1 MVFLNPD
8 HPPGDRREG
17 VRTNEEEVSMTIM
30 NAGGISHRLVLPA
43 AGFRR
48 RASRLR
54 AGVGL
59 AAAAV
64 ALSLTP
70 AGVQAQ
76 GKWPER
82 PIRLMTPF
90 APGGGSDILAR
101 ALGPLVS
108 EAIGQSIVVDNR
120 PGGGGTLG
128 AGMAV
133 NAVPDGYTFI
143 LVSGSYGA
151 NAALHNLPYDSVT
164 GITPIILVGETGLI
178 ATMHPKRPIK
188 SVKDLIAY
196 AKANPGKLN
205 FGSAGVGGLGH
216 LSQEL
221 FQLMTKVNITHVP
234 YKGSGPVMNALLAGE
249 VDSSFSSLVPSI
261 PHIKA
266 GRLYP
271 IGITTPKR
279 NPAVP
284 DVPSIGETVPGYSV
298 THWYGIWGP
307 KGIPQPIVKR
317 MNEEFG
323 KVIRSDAISKWL
335 ATEGMLA
342 AGGPPEQFRNRIQ
355 SDVVQWKRL
364 VKEANIVIK
373 R

>member
-1 MVFLNPD
+1 
-8 HPPGDRREG
+8 
-17 VRTNEEEVSMTIM
+17 MTTM
-30 NAGGISHRLVLPA
+30 KA
-43 AGFRR
+43 AGSSLPTIGK
-48 RASRLR
+48 A
-54 AGVGL
+54 GL

-64 ALSLTP
+64 ALSLTA

-90 APGGGSDILAR
+90 APGGGTDILAR

-108 EAIGQSIVVDNR
+108 EAIGQTIVVDNR
-120 PGGGGTLG
+120 AGGGGTLG
-128 AGMAV
+128 AGIAV
-133 NAVPDGYTFI
+133 NAAPDGYTFI
-143 LVSGSYGA
+143 LVSGSHGA
-151 NAALHNLPYDSVT
+151 NAALHDLPYDSVT
-164 GITPIILVGETGLI
+164 GITPIILIGETGLI

-188 SVKDLIAY
+188 SIKDLIEY
-196 AKANPGKLN
+196 ARAHPGKLN

-221 FQLMTKVNITHVP
+221 FQLMAKVKITHVP

-307 KGIPQPIVKR
+307 KGIPTHIVTR
-317 MNEEFG
+317 MNHEFG
-323 KVIRSDAISKWL
+323 KVIRSDAIQKWL
-335 ATEGMLA
+335 ATEGMVP
-342 AGGPPEQFRNRIQ
+342 AGGPPEQFLERIRG
-355 SDVVQWKRL
+355 DVAQWKKL
-364 VKEANIVIK
+364 VKEANIVIT

>member
-1 MVFLNPD
+1 
-8 HPPGDRREG
+8 
-17 VRTNEEEVSMTIM
+17 MTP
-30 NAGGISHRLVLPA
+30 ISLASRSTRCLARIRHFGCSA
-43 AGFRR
+43 AG
-48 RASRLR
+48 LR
-54 AGVGL
+54 AIVGAT
-59 AAAAV
+59 AAAA
-64 ALSLTP
+64 ALWVP
-70 AGVQAQ
+70 AAGVQAQ

-82 PIRLMTPF
+82 PIRMMTPF

-108 EAIGQSIVVDNR
+108 ESLGQTIVVDNR

-128 AGMAV
+128 SGLAV

-151 NAALHNLPYDSVT
+151 NAALHDLPYDSVT
-164 GITPIILVGETGLI
+164 GITPIILIGETGLL
-178 ATMHPKRPIK
+178 ATMHPKSPIK
-188 SVKDLIAY
+188 SVKDLIAF
-196 AKANPGKLN
+196 ATAHPGKLN

-221 FQLMTKVNITHVP
+221 FQLMTHVKLTHVP
-234 YKGSGPVMNALLAGE
+234 YKGSGPVMTALLAGE
-249 VDSSFSSLVPSI
+249 VESSFSSLVPSI

-271 IGITTPKR
+271 IGITTPNR

-307 KGIPQPIVKR
+307 KGIPKDIVAR
-317 MNEEFG
+317 MNMEFA
-323 KVIRSDAISKWL
+323 KVIHSEAIKKWL
-335 ATEGMLA
+335 AGEGMIA
-342 AGGPPEQFRNRIQ
+342 AGGPPDQFRDRIK
-355 SDVVQWKRL
+355 SDVAKWKKL
-364 VKEANIVIK
+364 VKEAHIVISK
-373 R
+373 